1 MESSQ
6 ATPDAAIS
14 DLRNQVRNLL
24 KSRAMLMA
32 ALLEELEPELGSARA
47 EALLTRVMHKRSAG
61 AGKRFLSDCAP
72 SNMPMLRERF
82 IDFLPDHGGLF
93 EIETT
98 RCDAAGLGLKFK
110 TCPVKD
116 AYQEAGLSPE
126 RMQQLLRI
134 SGGGDVGLFEGA
146 GFAIRNDTW
155 TPGGEGCCHLHIEAK
170 G

>member
-1 MESSQ
+1 MESSP
-6 ATPDAAIS
+6 TPSDAAVS
-14 DLRNQVRNLL
+14 DLRNQVKNLL

-32 ALLEELEPELGSARA
+32 ALLDELEPEIGLERA
-47 EALLTRVMHKRSAG
+47 EAMLRRVMHKRSEG

-72 SNMPMLRERF
+72 SNLPLLRERF

-110 TCPVKD
+110 TCPVKE
-116 AYQEAGLSPE
+116 AYEEAGISPE
-126 RMQQLLRI
+126 RMQVLLRI

-155 TPGGEGCCHLHIEAK
+155 TPGAQGCCHLHIEPK
-170 G
+170 T